1 MRGPFRF
8 FTSIIA
14 IGFLLLSTH
23 PLAME
28 SLPGPVP
35 ARVVAVIDG
44 DTLVVQ
50 ARIWIGQAVETK
62 VRLGDIDTPELTAR
76 CEEARR
82 LAEAARSLVQE
93 LAATGEVTLHDVHLG
108 KYAGRVLARVVAA
121 DGRDFAATLLA
132 AGLARRYHGGAR
144 APWCRG

>member
-1 MRGPFRF
+1 M
-8 FTSIIA
+8 
-14 IGFLLLSTH
+14 GFLQLGS
-23 PLAME
+23 PAFGVE
-28 SLPGPVP
+28 NLPGPVP

-62 VRLGDIDTPELTAR
+62 VRLGNIDTPELSAR

-93 LAATGEVTLHDVHLG
+93 LADTGEVTLHDVHLG

-121 DGRDFAATLLA
+121 DGRDFGATLLA
-132 AGLARRYHGGAR
+132 AGLARGYEGGAR
-144 APWCRG
+144 LPWCGR